1 MSWEVV
7 ASPRLSPIQGSH
19 GCGTGSGRQGLRSR
33 EKGRHILSQSRL
45 DRHAAAFLLF
55 ACVCRCS
62 SWGNNNL
69 RCGRGATLP
78 VQLQHACLGQTRSSQ
93 GRQGLRV
100 MFDARRGAAWRLQL
114 HCFTQ
119 WSRVLSHQLRQG
131 LRISFHNQ
139 LAATRGPRHCEHRRI
154 SQGFPGAWLTGAS
167 LVVTVGRTRI
177 TQGRQGLRFMI
188 NTRRGAARRLQLQC
202 CTQLMQVR
210 FHQSRQGLRVTLSG
224 QRTLTR
230 DLPG

>member
-114 HCFTQ
+114 
-119 WSRVLSHQLRQG
+119 
-131 LRISFHNQ
+131 
-139 LAATRGPRHCEHRRI
+139 
-154 SQGFPGAWLTGAS
+154 
-167 LVVTVGRTRI
+167 
-177 TQGRQGLRFMI
+177 
-188 NTRRGAARRLQLQC
+188 QC
-202 CTQLMQVR
+202 LTQLMQV
-210 FHQSRQGLRVTLSG
+210 FSTKAGKPCVSRSAANEHSL
-224 QRTLTR
+224 LTSPADTPTISACAR
-230 DLPG
+230 ASAGAELTTGPTTQLAVC